1 MRKIFHLEIMN
12 AIEQLNNIK
21 GQLSYVN
28 NVLSI
33 GGLEAWEAKEYSNL
47 AKEYE
52 EEIVRLTNH
61 IESNI
66 EIFASSKNILKL

>member
-1 MRKIFHLEIMN
+1 MN
-12 AIEQLNNIK
+12 AIEQLNSIK
-21 GQLSYVN
+21 GQLNYVN

-52 EEIVRLTNH
+52 EEIARLANH
-61 IESNI
+61 IEANQ
-66 EIFASSKNILKL
+66 EVFA

>member
-1 MRKIFHLEIMN
+1 MN
-12 AIEQLNNIK
+12 AIEQLNSIK

-66 EIFASSKNILKL
+66 EIFA

>member
-1 MRKIFHLEIMN
+1 MN
-12 AIEQLNNIK
+12 AIEQLNSIK

-28 NVLSI
+28 NILAV
-33 GGLEAWEAKEYSNL
+33 GGLEAWEAKEYSNV

-52 EEIVRLTNH
+52 EEIIRLTSH

-66 EIFASSKNILKL
+66 EVFA

>member
-66 EIFASSKNILKL
+66 EIFASSNNN

>member
-1 MRKIFHLEIMN
+1 MN

-66 EIFASSKNILKL
+66 EIFASSKNNYDYQKI

>member
-66 EIFASSKNILKL
+66 EIFASSKNNLKK